1 MVVLVVLVVSMIVTM
16 VVGLELVVVIVVVMK
31 KVVMAPRAQSHRRS
45 PDQKAP
51 CQQCND
57 QVLEK
62 VEGKRNCS
70 PQVPVM
76 EVI

>member
-1 MVVLVVLVVSMIVTM
+1 MVVLVVLVVSLIVTM
-16 VVGLELVVVIVVVMK
+16 VVVQHLVVVIV
-31 KVVMAPRAQSHRRS
+31 VVMAPRAQSHRRS

-51 CQQCND
+51 CQQCNH

-76 EVI
+76 GVI

>member
-1 MVVLVVLVVSMIVTM
+1 MVSLIVTM
-16 VVGLELVVVIVVVMK
+16 VVVQHLVVVIVVVMK

-70 PQVPVM
+70 LQVPVM
-76 EVI
+76 EETRS

>member
-1 MVVLVVLVVSMIVTM
+1 MVVLVVFVVSMIVTM
-16 VVGLELVVVIVVVMK
+16 VVVQELVVVIVVVIT

-45 PDQKAP
+45 PDQKAL

-62 VEGKRNCS
+62 VERKRNCS
-70 PQVPVM
+70 SQVPVM